1 MRNDYRSMLLVM
13 ISLLL
18 ASAGSFAGGAAAQGP
33 GLFNEYGVY
42 SVTPKNPDYG
52 LGAIML
58 GYFERD
64 GSALRNKQLI
74 CRSRIQMQPDEIK
87 DCRAR
92 QVGLSNAKNKGA
104 TIDITS
110 SIKRL
115 LEASVGGR
123 YINRASLTVS
133 DACIFELDLREAQKA
148 LEEDPDCLAL
158 ARNERRKLANETLSK
173 KLGRP
178 GEYLLI
184 WQTTRVLHGDIV
196 YTVDF
201 DRSASLSLRTKA
213 AEELKDLGGAVSGG
227 ISSGQKL
234 ELKGTGIWLGIL
246 PRYYEEWYLDRAGG
260 KAINAAVAKTAKA
273 TQSGARALNTA
284 AVEAA
289 GKTVDAKI
297 ESALASKKK

>member
-1 MRNDYRSMLLVM
+1 MRNERRSMLLIM
-13 ISLLL
+13 ISLHL
-18 ASAGSFAGGAAAQGP
+18 AVAGSFAGGAAAQGL
-33 GLFNEYGVY
+33 GLHNDYGVY
-42 SVTPKNPDYG
+42 AITPKNPDYG

-87 DCRAR
+87 DCKAR
-92 QVGLSNAKNKGA
+92 QVGLSNAKNKSA
-104 TIDITS
+104 TIDITA

-115 LEASVGGR
+115 LEASAGGR

-158 ARNERRKLANETLSK
+158 ARNERRKLANESLSK

-196 YTVDF
+196 YTVEF
-201 DRSASLSLRTKA
+201 DRGASLSLRTKA
-213 AEELKDLGGAVSGG
+213 AEELKELGGTVGGG

-260 KAINAAVAKTAKA
+260 KAINAAVGKTAKA

-289 GKTVDAKI
+289 GNTVDAKI
-297 ESALASKKK
+297 EAMLASKKK

>member
-1 MRNDYRSMLLVM
+1 
-13 ISLLL
+13 
-18 ASAGSFAGGAAAQGP
+18 
-33 GLFNEYGVY
+33 
-42 SVTPKNPDYG
+42 
-52 LGAIML
+52 
-58 GYFERD
+58 
-64 GSALRNKQLI
+64 
-74 CRSRIQMQPDEIK
+74 
-87 DCRAR
+87 
-92 QVGLSNAKNKGA
+92 
-104 TIDITS
+104 
-110 SIKRL
+110 
-115 LEASVGGR
+115 
-123 YINRASLTVS
+123 
-133 DACIFELDLREAQKA
+133 
-148 LEEDPDCLAL
+148 
-158 ARNERRKLANETLSK
+158 
-173 KLGRP
+173 
-178 GEYLLI
+178 
-184 WQTTRVLHGDIV
+184 VLHGDIV

-260 KAINAAVAKTAKA
+260 KAVNAAVAKTAKA